1 MRTILLVPIALA
13 ACDTPPAS
21 RECTNDEGA
30 IEGSATSGPTEQV
43 VAADLTVSGVATQTD
58 GHVIRR
64 ITVAGISAKN
74 EGFNFETWSAVLPIG
89 LLAGLP
95 ADSNDPNKSTIEVVA
110 FDGCEQSFPID
121 SFEVAIDRTPGVR
134 VERLALSI
142 DFPGDEQSD
151 ERFLPADG
159 SASGLIRIIANSDA
173 RGATVTLTSNS
184 GTFEGV
190 ATGNT
195 VVLSGDGTGDAEANV
210 FFTGT
215 QAQTAVITAS
225 TKTAT
230 SAPLA
235 VDVAGPPTFIPA
247 GATLDEGDSVSVSVF
262 TDGKVESCQATPV
275 LGLTITSGAANL
287 MSTAAANDTNGDGRV
302 DILVKAAVALTAP
315 VESDV
320 TCRDRY
326 GQQTTVTFGA
336 AP

>member
-1 MRTILLVPIALA
+1 
-13 ACDTPPAS
+13 
-21 RECTNDEGA
+21 
-30 IEGSATSGPTEQV
+30 
-43 VAADLTVSGVATQTD
+43 
-58 GHVIRR
+58 
-64 ITVAGISAKN
+64 
-74 EGFNFETWSAVLPIG
+74 VLPIG

-142 DFPGDEQSD
+142 DFPGDEQTD

-159 SASGLIRIIANSDA
+159 SASGLIRIVANPDA

-195 VVLSGDGTGDAEANV
+195 VVLSGDGTG
-210 FFTGT
+210 T
-215 QAQTAVITAS
+215 QAQTAIISAS

-235 VDVAGPPTFIPA
+235 VDVAGPPTFIPG

-287 MSTAAANDTNGDGRV
+287 MSSAAANDPDGDGRV
-302 DILVKAAVALTAP
+302 DIVVKAAAALTAA